1 MYKRQVDLSLS
12 ADGLKYLHLD
22 HEQDLQVTCD
32 MWKQAWL
39 VSARQEWHDGIN
51 CGLLCHLLFGVRAD
65 PTHGPPM
72 VRFRCGPLFFG
83 SCEGYCHQL
92 NMPHY
97 RGVREVSV

>member
-1 MYKRQVDLSLS
+1 MHMHMYMHMYMHMHMYMQKEAWQV
-12 ADGLKYLHLD
+12 GP
-22 HEQDLQVTCD
+22 QQT
-32 MWKQAWL
+32 
-39 VSARQEWHDGIN
+39 WHDGVDRD
-51 CGLLCHLLFGVRAD
+51 LLCHLLFGVRAD

-97 RGVREVSV
+97 RGVREVRVCV